1 MTAIPRLT
9 FARSDP
15 PAPRGRHWGRGRAF
29 AALLIV
35 ACVVLGSWGVQRWW
49 TYPQVPD
56 VAAVDLDTAVDFMGS
71 DEFNRML
78 ERHRLSY
85 AMAVVDRLSGA
96 SFYDL
101 SMMMMRWNDRRAR
114 IAKNLRD
121 IEGHDQLGSKVLSIF
136 LEKFYEQS
144 PAERRA
150 ALIFLAAAQQGH
162 IAQHPQAFALP
173 TTEEFKQDM
182 GRFIARQ
189 PPRTQAMFG
198 QFVLDLKKQRDSMGL
213 KDPF

>member
-1 MTAIPRLT
+1 MTAIST
-9 FARSDP
+9 SYVDATP
-15 PAPRGRHWGRGRAF
+15 PAPRPSSRGRALV
-29 AALLIV
+29 AALVV
-35 ACVVLGSWGVQRWW
+35 AFVALAGWGVYRWA
-49 TYPQVPD
+49 TYPVAPD
-56 VAAVDLDTAVDFMGS
+56 VASVDLDTAINFMGS
-71 DEFNRML
+71 DDFNRLL
-78 ERHRLSY
+78 ERHRLRY
-85 AMAVVDRLSGA
+85 AMAVVDRLSQS

-101 SMMMMRWNDRRAR
+101 SMMMMRWNDRRAK
-114 IAKNLRD
+114 IARNLRD
-121 IEGHDQLGSKVLSIF
+121 IEGHDQLGSKVLAVF

-150 ALIFLAAAQQGH
+150 ALIFLAAAQQGQ